1 MKAARLHA
9 ARDVRIEN
17 VPNPVP
23 GPGEVLVRVRAVAI
37 CPSDWRLYAD
47 GDAGGKPLAEPIIQG
62 HEFSGDVVQLGPG
75 VMAPAVGTRV
85 GVEPSWH
92 CGRCDMCAQGKY
104 NICRNIVFPSFP
116 PRDGALAEFIAC
128 PIMNVQAL
136 PDNVDYVQGALV
148 EPLGVALHAVRLA
161 DAKPEDHLIILGAGV
176 IGLFSLILARLS
188 GVANVTVVEPV
199 SGRRELAAQLGATS
213 TSANW
218 RELVENRRGNVVLE
232 CSGESGATEEALE
245 LADHGGKV
253 VVVGIPRP
261 ETVCFEAHLPR
272 RKELTIIFSR
282 RSRDTLSEA
291 LDLVSSGRVPLGWL
305 TVKRFSLDQVSA
317 AMDATAARP
326 GDMLR
331 AIVEP

>member
-1 MKAARLHA
+1 MP
-9 ARDVRIEN
+9 D
-17 VPNPVP
+17 PVP
-23 GPGEVLVRVRAVAI
+23 GPGEILVRVRAVAI

-47 GDAGGKPLAEPIIQG
+47 ADAGGKPLAEPIIQG
-62 HEFSGDVVQLGPG
+62 HEFSGDVVALGPG
-75 VMAPAVGTRV
+75 VAGPAVGSRV

-92 CGRCDMCAQGKY
+92 CGHCDMCAQGRY

-116 PRDGALAEFIAC
+116 PRDGALAQFIAC
-128 PIMNVQAL
+128 PAINTRELPANVS
-136 PDNVDYVQGALV
+136 YTEGALV
-148 EPLGVALHAVRLA
+148 EPLGVALHAVHLA
-161 DAKPEDHLIILGAGV
+161 DARPGDHLLILGAGV
-176 IGLFSLILARLS
+176 IGLFSLILARRS
-188 GVANVTVVEPV
+188 GVEQVTMVEPLP
-199 SGRRELAAQLGATS
+199 GRRALAERLGATQ
-213 TSANW
+213 AVAY
-218 RELVENRRGNVVLE
+218 RQELPSDRHAAVVLE
-232 CSGESGATEEALE
+232 CSGESGATEQALE

-282 RSRDTLSEA
+282 RSRDTLAEA
-291 LDLVSSGRVPLGWL
+291 LELVASGEVPLDWL
-305 TVKRFSLDQVSA
+305 PVRRFGLDQVAA